1 MTHPCPFQ
9 PPPACVQLSIGSCLR
24 RAPPACIALVLL
36 RTILS
41 RLIRALHGVWGTGGL
56 GWGRGRLDEDEDEDD
71 AVSPARARH
80 QSNCQSARARQPP
93 RDDAPPTRDRP
104 CCAQFQFQPADR
116 ERPGL
121 GSHAVAS
128 LSRCARGSSST
139 HQHAHVPA
147 GGCMPARI
155 RSVASQPCTRQ
166 AHHAALPGYG
176 RGFVPLWNLYGSF
189 MAVSCQSP
197 ALAA

>member
-24 RAPPACIALVLL
+24 RAPRAGLHCIGAATYYIIAFNSCSAWRVGDW
-36 RTILS
+36 
-41 RLIRALHGVWGTGGL
+41 GVGLGTGTT
-56 GWGRGRLDEDEDEDD
+56 GRGRGRRRLPRPR
-71 AVSPARARH
+71 APSVKLSKRARTTAATGRCP
-80 QSNCQSARARQPP
+80 SN
-93 RDDAPPTRDRP
+93 TRSPP

-139 HQHAHVPA
+139 HQHAHVHA

-176 RGFVPLWNLYGSF
+176 RGFVPPLELVW
-189 MAVSCQSP
+189 
-197 ALAA
+197 